1 MVKKTLIELV
11 PTVLAAGRLSVR
23 SYLLPRMGD
32 NIPNLS
38 QREVLSSRFVTMYVN
53 PAIRHIATLHVGVVR
68 RRPLA
73 PVLPGVRL
81 GLGPAG
87 DPIENFSMTMSFV
100 PKKPVGILSSKNS
113 RQFFIALDT

>member
-1 MVKKTLIELV
+1 
-11 PTVLAAGRLSVR
+11 
-23 SYLLPRMGD
+23 
-32 NIPNLS
+32 
-38 QREVLSSRFVTMYVN
+38 MYVN

-113 RQFFIALDT
+113 RQFFIELDT